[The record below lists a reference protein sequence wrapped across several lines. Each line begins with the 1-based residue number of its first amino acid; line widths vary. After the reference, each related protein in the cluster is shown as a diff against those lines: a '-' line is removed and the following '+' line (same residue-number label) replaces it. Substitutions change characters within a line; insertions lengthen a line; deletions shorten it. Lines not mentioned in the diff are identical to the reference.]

1 MRSKLV
7 DVQDKYGRVVLK
19 VGSTVT
25 SIGAS
30 YKAGFPVCQ
39 AVRGGTVVWVQN
51 GEPVPA
57 EKRNTDFGSKGYQ
70 G

>member
-1 MRSKLV
+1 MRGKLV
-7 DVQDKYGRVVLK
+7 DVHDKHGRVVLK

-25 SIGAS
+25 SI
-30 YKAGFPVCQ
+30 
-39 AVRGGTVVWVQN
+39 VVWVQN